1 MREVQRQ
8 ISTGL
13 RHIHNWIKDERI
25 CLSANLDT
33 KSRFPKV
40 QLWLKASQLRA
51 IYQTSRDKSVLNDLT
66 TLPAPI
72 KVSRKLNKD
81 YGSGFLFESNKLT
94 LV

>member
-51 IYQTSRDKSVLNDLT
+51 IYQTSRDISVLNDVA
-66 TLPAPI
+66 TLRTPM
-72 KVSRKLNKD
+72 KLR
-81 YGSGFLFESNKLT
+81 SQES
-94 LV
+94 